1 MRVIGIFSREEQ
13 ASAAIDSL
21 KNMGFDRKDMI
32 VSDTNKFF
40 DEDRRDPAMVTDIK
54 TEREGLGEKDAFA
67 DFIANNGEYGIVIA
81 VEAPKGKKDLIEEIM
96 IQSGAK
102 ELIGD

>member
-13 ASAAIDSL
+13 TSAAIDSL

-40 DEDRRDPAMVTDIK
+40 NEDRRDPAMVMDIK
-54 TEREGLGEKDAFA
+54 TEREGLDEKDAFA
-67 DFIANNGEYGIVIA
+67 DFIADKGEYGIVIA
-81 VEAPKGKKDLIEEIM
+81 VEVPKGKKDLVKEAM

-102 ELIGD
+102 RIIGD